1 MLEQFA
7 VVVSYDH
14 QWNVGWIEVEEVL
27 SLREQFVEVVT
38 RHGLNYVQNVDEAM
52 DSYVFSGR
60 TKVYKILKGLVSSFF
75 NPQRL
80 TKQVKQNGDN

>member
-1 MLEQFA
+1 MVHIITVLLEQFA

-52 DSYVFSGR
+52 DSYALSGG
-60 TKVYKILKGLVSSFF
+60 TKVYQQAFKGFCSYY
-75 NPQRL
+75 NPRRL
-80 TKQVKQNGDN
+80 

>member
-1 MLEQFA
+1 MVHIITVFLEQFA

-14 QWNVGWIEVEEVL
+14 QWNVGWVEVEEVL
-27 SLREQFVEVVT
+27 SFREQFVEVVT

-60 TKVYKILKGLVSSFF
+60 TKVYKILKGLVATST
-75 NPQRL
+75 RR
-80 TKQVKQNGDN
+80 G